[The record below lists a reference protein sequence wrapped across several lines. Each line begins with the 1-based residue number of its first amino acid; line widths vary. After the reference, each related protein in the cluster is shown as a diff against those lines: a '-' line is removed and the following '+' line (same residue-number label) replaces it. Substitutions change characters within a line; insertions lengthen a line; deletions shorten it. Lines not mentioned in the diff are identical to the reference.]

1 MQMKEIGQICPENL
15 LKDLAEEI
23 SLSLPHKGKIKK
35 EKLIYKNNH
44 WLHILETEVNFE
56 KQSDNKNI
64 YSRIHRPNFT
74 QIILSNDSGKYLFQ
88 LRYRIGCK
96 DFVIEFP
103 GGAIEKDESPING
116 VKRELKEELGLKEN
130 IKITPI
136 GSCYMDPMRSDY
148 KGYFFKG
155 DLKKNINSFKKYV
168 EGDLEE
174 SIFFWMS
181 KNDIIKYFSLVA
193 SSSITALTM
202 HNLLVK
208 QTKL

>member
-1 MQMKEIGQICPENL
+1 MKEIGQICPENL

-202 HNLLVK
+202 HNLFVN

>member
-202 HNLLVK
+202 HNLFVN

>member
-15 LKDLAEEI
+15 LKDLTEEI

-74 QIILSNDSGKYLFQ
+74 QIILSNNSGKYLFQ

-116 VKRELKEELGLKEN
+116 VRRELKEELGLKEN

-202 HNLLVK
+202 HNLFVN